1 MAKKKVESLL
11 HDSTIVEVVMRK
23 EMTIGSYL
31 KLKANDK
38 SKGWRV
44 QAYQLGVYS
53 LGIKEEVK

>member
-11 HDSTIVEVVMRK
+11 HDSTMVEVVLRK
-23 EMTIGSYL
+23 EMTIGAYL
-31 KLKANDK
+31 KLKASDK

-53 LGIKEEVK
+53 SGIREEVK

>member
-1 MAKKKVESLL
+1 MAKNKVESLL

-31 KLKANDK
+31 KLKASDK
-38 SKGWRV
+38 SKGWRI

-53 LGIKEEVK
+53 PGIREEVK